1 MSEAATRTVQNR
13 NLEHARL
20 GENAVW
26 LGVRPLGQEFSH
38 IVGSGHGTRP
48 NPNLGQWRHFTTPR
62 LLFLRCYGI

>member
-13 NLEHARL
+13 NLEHTRL

-38 IVGSGHGTRP
+38 IVGSGHGVR
-48 NPNLGQWRHFTTPR
+48 GQTPT
-62 LLFLRCYGI
+62 